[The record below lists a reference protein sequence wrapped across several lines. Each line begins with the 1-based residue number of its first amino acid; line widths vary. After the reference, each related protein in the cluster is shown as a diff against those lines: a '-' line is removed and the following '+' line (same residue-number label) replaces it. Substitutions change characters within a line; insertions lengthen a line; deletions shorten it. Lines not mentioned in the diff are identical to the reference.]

1 MSNEIANNRSA
12 LRDFLGSV
20 ATVSGDLSNI
30 TAPPFVLGEN
40 STVEIPQYWADHPTL
55 FISQAAEE
63 DPERR
68 ALSVLKYFIGTLR
81 NQQYSGRPEK
91 DGVKKPLNAFL
102 GELFLGRWKDEE
114 IGETCLVAEQVSHH
128 PPITACYLW
137 NDKHGVRAQGFT
149 QQEITF
155 SGNVNIKQKGYALL
169 NLDRWEEDYL
179 IPVPNIKV
187 KGLLSGTPYPE
198 LAGEYSLIS
207 SNGYVSHLKFTGKS
221 FLGGGQKNG
230 LEARL
235 YHADKPSE
243 TLYTVKGAWNGE
255 LTFNDA
261 RTGEDIDSF
270 NVNNLESANIEVAHL
285 SEQDPWE
292 SRKAWGEVISAL
304 QRGDMKGVASAK
316 SRIEEGQRQMREAEE
331 TRGEHWQTMFF
342 ERTESDPVFDKLSA
356 MDPGSFTVD
365 KTGGFWKVNRDAVKT
380 IKRPYHGDL
389 LPTNE
394 RIHNAERDWTTN
406 RDSIQVDSAQR
417 KTFAATAYS
426 DDGSKPNRTALLD
439 STTETNRAAKA
450 NGATTEA
457 FSIEPELANE
467 WGKFSPGER
476 RSAQGSALAVSEPT
490 NAQVEAFLRAKH
502 SNVTQ

>member
-1 MSNEIANNRSA
+1 MSNDIANNRSA

-55 FISQAAEE
+55 FVSQAAEE

-102 GELFLGRWKDEE
+102 GELFIGHWRDEE
-114 IGETCLVAEQVSHH
+114 IGETRLVAEQVSHH
-128 PPITACYLW
+128 PPITACYLR
-137 NDKHGVRAQGFT
+137 NDKHGVWAQGFT

-155 SGNVNIKQKGYALL
+155 SGTVNIKQKGYALL
-169 NLDRWEEDYL
+169 HFDKHDEDYL

-198 LAGEYSLIS
+198 LSGEYCLIS

-221 FLGGGQKNG
+221 FFGGGQKNG
-230 LEARL
+230 LEAKL
-235 YHADKPSE
+235 YHADRPNE

-255 LTFNDA
+255 LTFRNGSGD
-261 RTGEDIDSF
+261 EIDTF
-270 NVNNLESANIEVAHL
+270 NVNHLESVNIQVAHL
-285 SEQDPWE
+285 AEQDPWE
-292 SRKAWGEVISAL
+292 SRKAWGEVISSL
-304 QRGDMKGVASAK
+304 HQGDMRRVANAK
-316 SRIEEGQRQMREAEE
+316 SRIEQGQRHMREAEAAQ
-331 TRGEHWQTMFF
+331 GQKWQPVFF
-342 ERTESDPVFDKLSA
+342 QRVESDPIFDRLSA
-356 MDPGSFTVD
+356 VAPGSFTVD
-365 KTGGFWKVNRDAVKT
+365 TAGGFWKANHDAVVNTK
-380 IKRPYHGDL
+380 KPYHGHL

-394 RIHNAERDWTTN
+394 TLESSERDWTTN
-406 RDSIQVDSAQR
+406 RDSIQVDASLRKQFTASMGSVKPTKVEAMSEKRQSGSSAP
-417 KTFAATAYS
+417 AVV
-426 DDGSKPNRTALLD
+426 
-439 STTETNRAAKA
+439 
-450 NGATTEA
+450 EA
-457 FSIEPELANE
+457 
-467 WGKFSPGER
+467 
-476 RSAQGSALAVSEPT
+476 T

-502 SNVTQ
+502 SNAVR